1 MVADAAREGDARALN
16 SAAYAML
23 ALEKTSASVAGVG
36 QKVEISGIPES
47 PKVEVKA
54 ILAQLFRHDQPA

>member
-1 MVADAAREGDARALN
+1 MNIVEVEEVVK
-16 SAAYAML
+16 AYDKKIAVDHL
-23 ALEKTSASVAGVG
+23 SLKIEQGSIAVG

-54 ILAQLFRHDQPA
+54 ILAQLFRNDQPA